1 MDRAVADRVRHRYP
15 TGEVAARRNEVA
27 YRRLVARLFARSPDG
42 WVLRGGY
49 AMILRLDPNRT
60 SNDVDV
66 AYVHAAG
73 EHAVA
78 LRELE
83 RAMQLDL
90 GDFFS
95 FEVVR
100 AGEATPERARRITVR
115 CRLGAR
121 EFATFRVDLAAPEE
135 DVPMERLAELPPLTG
150 IEQVDE
156 TPPVLVIAWV
166 QQIAE
171 KTCAMFESH
180 EGAHSSRARDLA
192 DISLIAQQ
200 VDGVDGDELIAAIRS
215 EQERRRTRSLPDG
228 LPVRLVLTPEQE
240 AEWRSVFPGAIRNAE
255 IEFDKALE
263 IARRFL
269 DPALDRSAAD
279 GVWDAP
285 RFEWRRRHK
294 STRRSPE
301 FGVTSN

>member
-1 MDRAVADRVRHRYP
+1 MTEQRYTTPAALDRAVAARLRQRYP
-15 TGEVAARRNEVA
+15 PGEVAARRNEVA
-27 YRRLVARLFARSPDG
+27 YRRLVARLFAHSPDG

-60 SNDVDV
+60 SNDIDV

-100 AGEATPERARRITVR
+100 VGAATQERARRITVR

-121 EFATFRVDLAAPEE
+121 EFATFRVDLAAPEV
-135 DVPMERLAELPPLTG
+135 DVATERLAELPPLLDVD
-150 IEQVDE
+150 QVDS
-156 TPPVLVIAWV
+156 TPPVVVIAWA

-171 KTCAMFESH
+171 KTCAMFEIH

-192 DISLIAQQ
+192 DIAMIAQQ
-200 VDGVDGDELIAAIRS
+200 IDGIDGDDLISAVRS
-215 EQERRRTRSLPDG
+215 EEERRRPRALPDG
-228 LPVRLVLTPEQE
+228 LPVQLTLASEQE
-240 AEWRSVFPGAIRNAE
+240 DDWRSQFPSATRTAPIG
-255 IEFDKALE
+255 FDEAL
-263 IARRFL
+263 ALTLRFL
-269 DPALDRSAAD
+269 DPVLEGSAASTI
-279 GVWDAP
+279 WNAAEL
-285 RFEWRRRHK
+285 EWQGRRR
-294 STRRSPE
+294 
-301 FGVTSN
+301 

>member
-1 MDRAVADRVRHRYP
+1 MTDQRYTTPAAIERAVADRVRQRYP
-15 TGEVAARRNEVA
+15 AGEVAARRNEVA
-27 YRRLVARLFARSPDG
+27 YRRLVARLFALSPDG

-60 SNDVDV
+60 SNDIDV
-66 AYVHAAG
+66 AHIHAAG

-90 GDFFS
+90 GDFFA

-100 AGEATPERARRITVR
+100 VGGATPERARRITVR

-135 DVPMERLAELPPLTG
+135 DVPMERLAELPPLIG

-171 KTCAMFESH
+171 KTCAMIESH
-180 EGAHSSRARDLA
+180 EGAHSSRARDLV
-192 DISLIAQQ
+192 DISLIAEQI
-200 VDGVDGDELIAAIRS
+200 DGIDGDELIGAVRA
-215 EQERRRTRSLPDG
+215 EAERRRTRSLPDG
-228 LPVRLVLTPEQE
+228 LPARLVLTAEHE
-240 AEWRSVFPGAIRNAE
+240 TEWRSMFPGAMRNADV
-255 IEFDKALE
+255 EFDQALE
-263 IARRFL
+263 IAQRFL
-269 DPALDRSAAD
+269 DPVLDGSAAD
-279 GVWDAP
+279 RVWDAP
-285 RFEWRRRHK
+285 RREWRP
-294 STRRSPE
+294 SAT
-301 FGVTSN
+301 G

>member
-1 MDRAVADRVRHRYP
+1 MTDQRYTTPAALDRAVAERVRQRYP
-15 TGEVAARRNEVA
+15 PGEVAARRNEVA
-27 YRRLVARLFARSPDG
+27 YRRLVARLFALSPDG

-60 SNDVDV
+60 SNDIDV

-90 GDFFS
+90 VDFFA

-100 AGEATPERARRITVR
+100 VGEATPERARRITVR

-121 EFATFRVDLAAPEE
+121 EFATFRVDLAAPEA
-135 DVPMERLAELPPLTG
+135 DVPTERLVELPPLVG
-150 IEQVDE
+150 VDQVDE
-156 TPPVLVIAWV
+156 TPPVLVIAWA

-200 VDGVDGDELIAAIRS
+200 IDEVDGDTLIDAVRS
-215 EQERRRTRSLPDG
+215 EEERRRTRSLPAG
-228 LPVRLVLTPEQE
+228 LPARLMLTPEQE
-240 AEWRSVFPGAIRNAE
+240 DEWRSIFPNATRNAP
-255 IEFDKALE
+255 IQFDQALE
-263 IARRFL
+263 GAQRFL
-269 DPALDRSAAD
+269 DPVLDGSAA
-279 GVWDAP
+279 GMVWDAE
-285 RFEWRRRHK
+285 RHEWRDR
-294 STRRSPE
+294 
-301 FGVTSN
+301 